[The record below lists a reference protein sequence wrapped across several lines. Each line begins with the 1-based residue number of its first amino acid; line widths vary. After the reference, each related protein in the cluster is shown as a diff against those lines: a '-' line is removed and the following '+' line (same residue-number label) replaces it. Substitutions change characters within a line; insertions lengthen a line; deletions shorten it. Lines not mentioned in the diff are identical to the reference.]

1 MNCNF
6 DLIQDWKRKKK
17 KNERKNIFIDQNFCY
32 GSLEFLFFVK
42 MKIFLRNLGDNDFDE
57 NMKKV
62 FRLILF
68 FINFNEK
75 NNF

>member
-1 MNCNF
+1 M
-6 DLIQDWKRKKK
+6 
-17 KNERKNIFIDQNFCY
+17 
-32 GSLEFLFFVK
+32 EFLFFVK
-42 MKIFLRNLGDNDFDE
+42 MKIFLRNLGDDDFDE